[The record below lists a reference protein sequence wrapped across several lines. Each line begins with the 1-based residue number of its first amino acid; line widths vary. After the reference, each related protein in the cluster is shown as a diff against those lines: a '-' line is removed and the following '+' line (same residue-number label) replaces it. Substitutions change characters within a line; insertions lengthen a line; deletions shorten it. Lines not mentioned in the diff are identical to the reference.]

1 VALECLEDLDPEVV
15 WVVVAQDPRL
25 VVAAP
30 GNRDC
35 ASSPIT
41 LASASIRATSV
52 LAAHGAVHVPVPIP
66 VPEGP
71 TIMPMAWVKIKR
83 EPEEEEEESR
93 EFAAPSTRERVRLEP
108 QEAEEVE
115 P

>member
-1 VALECLEDLDPEVV
+1 
-15 WVVVAQDPRL
+15 
-25 VVAAP
+25 
-30 GNRDC
+30 
-35 ASSPIT
+35 
-41 LASASIRATSV
+41 
-52 LAAHGAVHVPVPIP
+52 
-66 VPEGP
+66 
-71 TIMPMAWVKIKR
+71 MAWVKIKR